1 MSHIPLTEAHRD
13 AIKRILNI
21 LYNAVDDSGRSISK
35 IFEELPNKKEV
46 PDYYDV
52 IKRPMALNVIKENV
66 NRNLYDTFHSFI
78 TDVAQIYYNAKLYNR
93 RSSVIYSDACLN
105 EMIIAK
111 ELSVLKDRKLVDDSI
126 LPVLGPL
133 PPNSPRQEKSDD
145 DAFDPDIEDK
155 NEEDDDEEEEEEEDD
170 IRHKRRRRETKIRS
184 YEPPKVM
191 RFDTGDVKRKRGR
204 PPKVDTPDEARMKVV
219 LRVIRK
225 EKDER
230 GRTLFTWFEKFPD
243 EKLNQT
249 HKIKQSI
256 TLEDIRQKLKRRE
269 YKTLKSF
276 LDDLDLLY
284 NNVKLIS
291 PPGSHMYHDSDYLQ
305 QVTHEVAS
313 IEASKRDIDF
323 SGYEKDPTSNI
334 GTLIKINRTPLP
346 KIEVKGELLEIGD
359 WVHLIN
365 HNDANK
371 PIIAQIFSLWEN
383 LEGEKWI
390 SVCWYYRPEQTVHRA
405 DRIFYENE
413 VLKTGQYRDH
423 QINDIIDKCFVMF
436 ITKYTRGRPKDAGN
450 KLIYVCESRYDE
462 ETKIFNKIK
471 SWRACVPDE
480 IRNKEYDMYYFERQQ
495 QPKRILSPILH
506 LLPSKV
512 MEDTNAPIPEPT
524 QGKEN
529 APPIIGAIIPAPI
542 PDESTLNPPEVFIPS
557 VISAPIISQKPII
570 PSLVTQT
577 HTSVIINPSSQTQ
590 NNRKIHIPYYPP
602 VAFTLPLTNSSS
614 EDIQS
619 ENIDVSEN
627 DLEKPI
633 TEKTGENISGDIDK
647 NIKNIDIKNETEK
660 TNGNSNDLSIDNGDK
675 PVENIK
681 NTKKNNDFSD
691 EVAALFSRDEQG
703 RVLWFP
709 VPPIDVISPT
719 LETSVQGRSL
729 AYLANVDI
737 MMEKYNEQ
745 LEEKKQKSNTLETL
759 DNSGFSEFLIT
770 ALNTMTRNIKSS
782 IY

>member
-1 MSHIPLTEAHRD
+1 MN
-13 AIKRILNI
+13 KNV
-21 LYNAVDDSGRSISK
+21 YN
-35 IFEELPNKKEV
+35 
-46 PDYYDV
+46 
-52 IKRPMALNVIKENV
+52 
-66 NRNLYDTFHSFI
+66 TFHDFI

-105 EMIIAK
+105 EMIIVK
-111 ELSVLKDRKLVDDSI
+111 ELSNLKDKNLVDDSI

-133 PPNSPRQEKSDD
+133 PPSSPGEEKSEDD
-145 DAFDPDIEDK
+145 GFDPDIEDK
-155 NEEDDDEEEEEEEDD
+155 NDEDEDEEEEEEDD
-170 IRHKRRRRETKIRS
+170 IRYKRKRRETRVKT

-191 RFDTGDVKRKRGR
+191 KFDTGDIKRKRGR
-204 PPKVDTPDEARMKVV
+204 PPKVDTPDEARMKIV

-243 EKLNQT
+243 DKFTQT
-249 HKIKQSI
+249 NKIKQSI
-256 TLEDIRQKLKRRE
+256 SLEDIRQKLKRRE
-269 YKTLKSF
+269 YKTLKNF

-291 PPGSHMYHDSDYLQ
+291 PPGSHMYRDADFLQ

-313 IEASKRDIDF
+313 IEASRRDIDF
-323 SGYEKDPTSNI
+323 TGYEKDPTSSI

-346 KIEVKGELLEIGD
+346 RIEVKGEILEVGD

-371 PIIAQIFSLWEN
+371 PIIAQIFSMWEN
-383 LEGEKWI
+383 LESEKWI

-413 VLKTGQYRDH
+413 VFKTGQYHDH

-450 KLIYVCESRYDE
+450 KLIYVCEHRYDE
-462 ETKIFNKIK
+462 DTKVFNKIK
-471 SWRACVPDE
+471 SWRACIPDE
-480 IRNKEYDMYYFERQQ
+480 IRNKEYDMYCFERQQ

-512 MEDTNAPIPEPT
+512 IEDPNAPIPEPT

-557 VISAPIISQKPII
+557 VVSAPMIPQKPII

-577 HTSVIINPSSQTQ
+577 HTSVVISPSAQSQPS
-590 NNRKIHIPYYPP
+590 RKIHIPYYPP
-602 VAFTLPLTNSSS
+602 VAFTLPISDLT
-614 EDIQS
+614 
-619 ENIDVSEN
+619 SEN
-627 DLEKPI
+627 DPENLVDKNSENVSEDMEKNVKEDVDMKDEI
-633 TEKTGENISGDIDK
+633 EKTDENDDSLANENEDK
-647 NIKNIDIKNETEK
+647 IENAKTIKK
-660 TNGNSNDLSIDNGDK
+660 SNN
-675 PVENIK
+675 
-681 NTKKNNDFSD
+681 FSD
-691 EVAALFSRDEQG
+691 EVASLFSQDDQG

-709 VPPIDVISPT
+709 VPPIDVIPPT
-719 LETSVQGRSL
+719 VETFVEGRSL
-729 AYLANVDI
+729 KYLANIDN
-737 MMEKYNEQ
+737 MMEKYKKD
-745 LEEKKQKSNTLETL
+745 LEMEKERKLNVIKTS
-759 DNSGFSEFLIT
+759 DNSKFSEFLIT
-770 ALNTMTRNIKSS
+770 ALNRITQYIKSS
-782 IY
+782 IQ